1 MEWVNAAVIVVY
13 LIALVMFGFWGN
25 LQLGPRQFAVCVQQN
40 YGGAYITVFVASFVG
55 RHCLTQRPFI
65 VTYKTESETKD
76 YGPVYPEQR

>member
-40 YGGAYITVFVASFVG
+40 YGGA
-55 RHCLTQRPFI
+55 
-65 VTYKTESETKD
+65 
-76 YGPVYPEQR
+76 